1 MKKSVF
7 AAVFSLCAASFCSM
21 PDAAFAQDGSD
32 EILPPIVFI
41 ILDTSASMNESFP
54 GGTNNTRLTN
64 ALAEIIGGS
73 TNYSDDGKLIRAQG
87 DKEADAFNM
96 PFPVLAENGDWTES
110 EKTISGDSQIAKPN
124 ASSRASIDLSYNE
137 SGIIHTYKKLV
148 KFGFS
153 GLAVGSAGSSS
164 VKDSKIKQA
173 AGLSGGQTDN
183 TKLRFTLVWGHNA
196 NDEESSSD
204 LDSHV
209 VINNSWWTSGKH
221 IYYRDSKSDNGGL
234 LDVDNITPSAKS
246 PSVKNKDD
254 DKEDSDYAVCINAK
268 TQAFAKCNSLD
279 KEKNELGKAIGV
291 ENIYWRD
298 VTNIDNGTLFEYYV
312 QPYSYTTKTH
322 GFQLEVS
329 YTNQEGCIVSDT
341 FTYNGVV
348 TEGCGNRESCRYPV
362 VTLKYIK
369 DGESDG
375 YFEIAK
381 DANGNELIGY
391 DSGKSLSDETWSYEK
406 DFRTKGKPL
415 HIYGYAA
422 SMTTNNGIRYGLN
435 LEDLEYKRN
444 IDCTYD
450 KGIWSMQKEAD
461 APLAYPTASDK
472 ERDITDNNE
481 RIIQIA
487 RTYMGTAATPL
498 GEALADVY
506 YMFGGDSAKGTDEG
520 LLKYKNDNGEVAEDS
535 KFYCK
540 GRHKSVILI
549 TDGDPNG
556 SGIQDPKTEGGGD
569 ATKHG
574 HSTEIWHDTA
584 HLYKD
589 LEMKTFVIGYSG
601 EFDTSQKSFN
611 PADRNSAA
619 YRLSKAAWRGGT
631 CYDASGNLIDPSD
644 AGETDFEN
652 FIDNYNTHK
661 KLCFYSAVTA
671 DSLRTAIVNAISDS
685 LGGTVSKTPAVTT
698 TAIGFK
704 TAQTDGKY
712 HNGFSNI
719 YSGYNVLLGVGNNRN
734 SLLERSMYICDPDK
748 GEFIEKEGSVSF
760 ATDLSKRLDCD
771 IRACAFGTGDR
782 NATGKPQPATACAT
796 AETNTCRD
804 KRVIFAGDYSAR
816 RDKIYPGNAKL
827 HDGKTDTHKA
837 DSASVSYNVKFGAV
851 KYGNGESDYHFLTES
866 SAGACRE
873 ALEFN
878 PTVSTEDARRENYL
892 LSPFECFSDP
902 DCGIDSTGQKMYFC
916 VSGRCAERTQLG
928 NVKGTR
934 PCERHRSYTE
944 GADTYAGCNEGEVCH
959 HNAADNSN
967 TCLPGVILACDI
979 RQYIASQR
987 LGTIEYATPVVVEP
1001 PSKAYKNASYKLFQK
1016 KYWDRDT
1023 MLLVGA
1029 NDGMLHSFIIG
1040 KNNDADYTPESD
1052 LYSLSSDIVPG
1063 GSASSPFNRAYEEG
1077 DELWGFVPKA
1087 ILPKI
1092 REVSKSGMP
1101 SNVNAAPAVADVRAP
1116 QTYYAANEDR
1126 SDPTKADSPLIQWR
1140 TVAVGGFRDGARGYY
1155 ALDITNPAK
1164 PKILWEIDP
1173 TFQFEDDSAT
1183 AVSGEAS
1190 NPSSSD
1196 MAQPDDK
1203 TKTTADYIID
1213 ANDMSKTDADY
1224 FPFSLLGKT
1233 YAQPIVTNVLINGII
1248 EPVAV
1253 LSGGLNSNS
1262 DENSLVGHALY
1273 IVRLFPQKSKDLLVK
1288 TFYFENEIT
1297 GAPSI
1302 YPNTFNA
1309 TAQHVYF
1316 GDNKGAVYRLSLTG
1330 DIANWGSQD
1339 KKNIGTS
1346 ALKYEVPVFD
1356 PSKITATGNKVF
1368 EEITHKPAVALHHM
1382 AGNRP
1387 VIQIA
1392 IGTGSNDNLN
1402 IKDNDPNYVGIF
1414 YDVPTSD
1421 GHYAFNG
1428 KDALTT
1434 PKLIVF
1440 NTEADA
1446 NSTVTLTDNDRQ
1458 YDKEQSFLLAP
1469 RDPATVTE
1477 ADNPGS
1483 ATDKFDSRQKM
1494 TGSPIIYNFDTYFP
1508 TYIST
1513 DSKQSES
1520 VCSYGR
1526 AAIYAIRDNGTGNGS
1541 ANYKHGSLKSDNAQN
1556 SEQATDPGLVKF
1568 MDGKVS
1574 VYRLDSGTKIY
1585 GLQITNQLYC
1595 GNGKNGKFAVPQ
1607 LVAQTGIANGVNGF
1621 DKENANNF
1629 ASSNV
1634 SLNTFGVNLRGI
1646 QAASRRVKWAS
1657 VYE

>member
-1 MKKSVF
+1 
-7 AAVFSLCAASFCSM
+7 
-21 PDAAFAQDGSD
+21 
-32 EILPPIVFI
+32 
-41 ILDTSASMNESFP
+41 
-54 GGTNNTRLTN
+54 
-64 ALAEIIGGS
+64 
-73 TNYSDDGKLIRAQG
+73 
-87 DKEADAFNM
+87 
-96 PFPVLAENGDWTES
+96 
-110 EKTISGDSQIAKPN
+110 
-124 ASSRASIDLSYNE
+124 
-137 SGIIHTYKKLV
+137 
-148 KFGFS
+148 
-153 GLAVGSAGSSS
+153 
-164 VKDSKIKQA
+164 
-173 AGLSGGQTDN
+173 
-183 TKLRFTLVWGHNA
+183 
-196 NDEESSSD
+196 
-204 LDSHV
+204 
-209 VINNSWWTSGKH
+209 
-221 IYYRDSKSDNGGL
+221 
-234 LDVDNITPSAKS
+234 
-246 PSVKNKDD
+246 
-254 DKEDSDYAVCINAK
+254 
-268 TQAFAKCNSLD
+268 
-279 KEKNELGKAIGV
+279 
-291 ENIYWRD
+291 
-298 VTNIDNGTLFEYYV
+298 
-312 QPYSYTTKTH
+312 
-322 GFQLEVS
+322 
-329 YTNQEGCIVSDT
+329 
-341 FTYNGVV
+341 
-348 TEGCGNRESCRYPV
+348 
-362 VTLKYIK
+362 
-369 DGESDG
+369 
-375 YFEIAK
+375 
-381 DANGNELIGY
+381 
-391 DSGKSLSDETWSYEK
+391 
-406 DFRTKGKPL
+406 
-415 HIYGYAA
+415 
-422 SMTTNNGIRYGLN
+422 
-435 LEDLEYKRN
+435 
-444 IDCTYD
+444 
-450 KGIWSMQKEAD
+450 
-461 APLAYPTASDK
+461 
-472 ERDITDNNE
+472 
-481 RIIQIA
+481 
-487 RTYMGTAATPL
+487 
-498 GEALADVY
+498 
-506 YMFGGDSAKGTDEG
+506 
-520 LLKYKNDNGEVAEDS
+520 
-535 KFYCK
+535 
-540 GRHKSVILI
+540 
-549 TDGDPNG
+549 
-556 SGIQDPKTEGGGD
+556 
-569 ATKHG
+569 
-574 HSTEIWHDTA
+574 
-584 HLYKD
+584 
-589 LEMKTFVIGYSG
+589 MKTFVIGYSG
-601 EFDTSQKSFN
+601 EFDTSQSSFN

-631 CYDASGNLIDPSD
+631 CYDATGNLIDPSD
-644 AGETDFEN
+644 AGETAFEA
-652 FIDNYNTHK
+652 FIDGYNTHK
-661 KLCFYSAVTA
+661 ALCFYSAVTA

-698 TAIGFK
+698 TAIGFR
-704 TAQTDGKY
+704 TAQTDGIY

-734 SLLERSMYICDPDK
+734 SLLERSMYICDPTQ
-748 GEFIEKEGSVSF
+748 GRFVEKAGSASF
-760 ATDLSKRLDCD
+760 ATNLSKRLDCD
-771 IRACAFGTGDR
+771 IRTCAFGTGDT

-796 AETNTCRD
+796 AETNTCRE
-804 KRVIFAGDYSAR
+804 KRVIFAGDYSER
-816 RDKIYPGNAKL
+816 RDAIYPGNAKL
-827 HDGKTDTHKA
+827 HDGNIDTHEA
-837 DSASVSYNVKFGAV
+837 DSASVSYNVAFGAV
-851 KYGNGESDYHFLTES
+851 KYGKKESDYHFLTES
-866 SAGACRE
+866 SAGACQE
-873 ALEFN
+873 ALKFD
-878 PTVSTEDARRENYL
+878 PTVSTEDTRRENYL

-934 PCERHRSYTE
+934 PCERHRSYTDAE
-944 GADTYAGCNEGEVCH
+944 AGRTYAGCNEGEVCH
-959 HNAADNSN
+959 HNGADNSN

-1040 KNNDADYTPESD
+1040 KNNDADYTPGSG

-1116 QTYYAANEDR
+1116 QTYYDANKDL

-1173 TFQFEDDSAT
+1173 TFRFEADSSA
-1183 AVSGEAS
+1183 AVSGVVAARATA
-1190 NPSSSD
+1190 D
-1196 MAQPDDK
+1196 MAQPDDTK
-1203 TKTTADYIID
+1203 KTTVKYIID
-1213 ANDMSKTDADY
+1213 ANGMSKTDADY

-1233 YAQPIVTNVLINGII
+1233 YAQPIVTNVLIGEII
-1248 EPVAV
+1248 EPVAI

-1262 DENSLVGHALY
+1262 AENSLVGHALY
-1273 IVRLFPQKSKDLLVK
+1273 IVRLFPATSQDLLVK

-1330 DIANWGSQD
+1330 DIENWGSQD
-1339 KKNIGTS
+1339 TKPIETS

-1356 PSKITATGNKVF
+1356 PSKIEATGKKVF

-1414 YDVPTSD
+1414 YDVPTAD

-1434 PKLIVF
+1434 PKFIVF
-1440 NTEADA
+1440 NTEAAA
-1446 NSTVTLTDNDRQ
+1446 NETVTLTDNDRE

-1469 RDPATVTE
+1469 QDPAPVSDE
-1477 ADNPGS
+1477 GERV
-1483 ATDKFDSRQKM
+1483 KFDSRQKM

-1526 AAIYAIRDNGTGNGS
+1526 AAIYSIRDNGAGNAS
-1541 ANYKHGSLKSDNAQN
+1541 ANYKHGSLAQN
-1556 SEQATDPGLVKF
+1556 NAPNENVQNSDPATDPGLVKF
-1568 MDGKVS
+1568 MNGEVS
-1574 VYRLDSGTKIY
+1574 FYKLDSGTKIY

-1607 LVAQTGIANGVNGF
+1607 LIAQTGIANGVNGF
-1621 DKENANNF
+1621 DKANANNF

-1634 SLNTFGVNLRGI
+1634 SLNTFGVNLPGI

>member
-7 AAVFSLCAASFCSM
+7 TAVFALFAAWHCCM

-41 ILDTSASMNESFP
+41 ILDTSSSMNEMFP

-73 TNYSDDGKLIRAQG
+73 RNYSDAGNSIIIRAEG
-87 DKEADAFNM
+87 DKEADMFRM
-96 PFPVLAENGDWTES
+96 PFPTLTADGDWDS
-110 EKTISGDSQIAKPN
+110 AGEKAIPGDSQIARPN
-124 ASSRASIDLSYNE
+124 TSSRESIEASYKE

-164 VKDSKIKQA
+164 AKDSKIKQA
-173 AGLSGGQTDN
+173 ARLSRGETEGTI
-183 TKLRFTLVWGHNA
+183 LRFTTVWGHMQG
-196 NDEESSSD
+196 DVQTSSD
-204 LDSHV
+204 LDAHV
-209 VINNSWWTSGKH
+209 VVYNKNNEYKTR
-221 IYYRDSKSDNGGL
+221 IYYEKSEGHGGK
-234 LDVDNITPSAKS
+234 LDVDNRNPSTGQFNTATGF
-246 PSVKNKDD
+246 PSGTK
-254 DKEDSDYAVCINAK
+254 KEDFIVCINKK
-268 TQAFAKCNSLD
+268 TLAFQSCNKITPKTD
-279 KEKNELGKAIGV
+279 KGRIIGV
-291 ENIYWRD
+291 ENTYWKSYD
-298 VTNIDNGTLFEYYV
+298 DLSDGDKFTYYLNPYENNGSTDHGYEVEIAYV
-312 QPYSYTTKTH
+312 NEK
-322 GFQLEVS
+322 GCEVA
-329 YTNQEGCIVSDT
+329 DT
-341 FTYNGVV
+341 FTYHNNI
-348 TEGCGNRESCRYPV
+348 TESCYSNECPIPA
-362 VTLKYIK
+362 VTVEYVKTGTK
-369 DGESDG
+369 NG
-375 YFEIAK
+375 YFKLLPEK
-381 DANGNELIGY
+381 TGMYN
-391 DSGKSLSDETWSYEK
+391 GKSLDSSDYTLTQ
-406 DFRTKGKPL
+406 DFRNEGDPL

-422 SMTTNNGIRYGLN
+422 SMATINGIRYGLN

-461 APLAYPTASDK
+461 APLVYPTASDK
-472 ERDITDNNE
+472 ERDITANNE

-506 YMFGGDSAKGTDEG
+506 YMFGGDSGKGTDEG
-520 LLKYKNDNGEVAEDS
+520 LLKYKNDNGEVAEDN

-556 SGIQDPKTEGGGD
+556 SGIQDSNREGGGD
-569 ATKHG
+569 PLQHG

-601 EFDTSQKSFN
+601 EFDTSQAGFN
-611 PADRNSAA
+611 PADRTSAA

-644 AGETDFEN
+644 AGETAFEN
-652 FIDNYNTHK
+652 FVDTYPVHN

-698 TAIGFK
+698 ASIGFK
-704 TAQTDGKY
+704 TAQTGGEY

-734 SLLERSMYICDPDK
+734 SLLERSMYICDPEQ
-748 GEFIEKEGSVSF
+748 GRFIEKEGSAAF
-760 ATDLSKRLDCD
+760 ATNLSKRLDCD
-771 IRACAFGTGDR
+771 IRTCEFGTGER
-782 NATGKPQPATACAT
+782 NATGKPQPAEACAT
-796 AETNTCRD
+796 AETNTCRE
-804 KRVIFAGDYSAR
+804 KRIIFAGDYSEH
-816 RDKIYPGNAKL
+816 RDKLYPGNAKL
-827 HDGKTDTHKA
+827 HDGKIDTHKA
-837 DSASVSYNVKFGAV
+837 DSASVSHNVRFGAV
-851 KYGNGESDYHFLTES
+851 KGGNNGADYHFLTES
-866 SAGACRE
+866 SASECQE
-873 ALEFN
+873 ALKFN
-878 PTVSTEDARRENYL
+878 PENTLEDSRRENYI

-902 DCGIDSTGQKMYFC
+902 DCGIDSTGQKTYFC
-916 VSGRCAERTQLG
+916 VSGRCAERAEIG

-934 PCERHRSYTE
+934 PCERHRRYTE
-944 GADTYAGCNEGEVCH
+944 DGKTHSGCNEGEVCH
-959 HNAADNSN
+959 YNEADQSM

-979 RQYIASQR
+979 RPYIASQR

-1001 PSKAYKNASYKLFQK
+1001 PSKAYKNASYNLFKK

-1040 KNNDADYTPESD
+1040 KNNDADYTIGSD
-1052 LYSLSSDIVPG
+1052 LYSLSSEIVPG
-1063 GSASSPFNRAYEEG
+1063 GATSPAFNRAYEEG

-1092 REVSKSGMP
+1092 REVSRAGMM
-1101 SNVNAAPAVADVRAP
+1101 SNVNAPPTVADVRAP
-1116 QTYYAANEDR
+1116 QTYYQANEDR
-1126 SDPTKADSPLIQWR
+1126 SDPTKADSVLIQWR

-1155 ALDITNPAK
+1155 ALDITNPGK
-1164 PKILWEIDP
+1164 PKVLWEIDP
-1173 TFQFEDDSAT
+1173 TFQFEEDSST
-1183 AVSGEAS
+1183 AVSSAAGARGA
-1190 NPSSSD
+1190 SD
-1196 MAQPDDK
+1196 MAHPDD
-1203 TKTTADYIID
+1203 TNKTTVNYIIES
-1213 ANDMSKTDADY
+1213 NDMAKTDAAY

-1233 YAQPIVTNVLINGII
+1233 YAAPIVTNVLIDGII
-1248 EPVAV
+1248 EPVAI
-1253 LSGGLNSNS
+1253 LSGGLAG
-1262 DENSLVGHALY
+1262 NSLADSLIGRALY
-1273 IVRLFPQKSKDLLVK
+1273 IVRLFPETSKDLLVK

-1297 GAPSI
+1297 GAPSV

-1330 DIANWGSQD
+1330 SPDAWGSQD
-1339 KKNIGTS
+1339 RKRIGKST
-1346 ALKYEVPVFD
+1346 LQYEVPVFD
-1356 PSKITATGNKVF
+1356 PSKIADTGNRVF

-1382 AGNRP
+1382 SGNRP

-1421 GHYAFNG
+1421 GHYSFNG
-1428 KDALTT
+1428 TDALTT

-1440 NTEADA
+1440 NTQADT
-1446 NSTVTLTDNDRQ
+1446 NKTVTLE
-1458 YDKEQSFLLAP
+1458 DKEREYDRTQSFLLAP
-1469 RDPATVTE
+1469 RDPATVTAE
-1477 ADNPGS
+1477 GGAES
-1483 ATDKFDSRQKM
+1483 AADKFDSRQKM

-1513 DSKQSES
+1513 DSKQSDS
-1520 VCSYGR
+1520 ACSYGR
-1526 AAIYAIRDNGTGNGS
+1526 AAIYAIRDNGTGDAS
-1541 ANYKHGSLKSDNAQN
+1541 TTYKHGSLESTNVQN
-1556 SEQATDPGLVKF
+1556 SEQATNPGLVKF
-1568 MDGKVS
+1568 MNGDVS

-1621 DKENANNF
+1621 DKADENNF

-1634 SLNTFGVNLRGI
+1634 SLNTFGVNLSGI
-1646 QAASRRVKWAS
+1646 KATSRRVKWAS